1 MQSHHNSNRATVN
14 DNNAVAITTS
24 RMSGGVTLSPGS
36 LTASQEL
43 CVGQDYANNN
53 EHSHQSRFGRAESA
67 DRLMLKEYD
76 HLRQRHSRVRA
87 QYKKISAPTFST
99 GYISPHAHHRDRSEC
114 SLDES
119 FRKILAKAD
128 NSINQAE
135 SILSSLTVE
144 RHEIGAAE
152 KSEEEGEEL
161 ASLGS
166 DIESNIRRLEK
177 TQAKINAALTTFRT
191 VQALNE
197 THGASA
203 SANQQNQQLKQLV
216 KGRRAMRQVSNHRGF
231 AANESNSY
239 SSLPAAAARYESL
252 PSKMVLRT
260 SLSSVRQTETEKSR
274 TAPAVMEGFATGST
288 GTPMQNGFN
297 ASSITGK
304 VELFSI

>member
-1 MQSHHNSNRATVN
+1 MQSHHNSTRATVN
-14 DNNAVAITTS
+14 DNNAVVITTS

-43 CVGQDYANNN
+43 SVGQDHANNN
-53 EHSHQSRFGRAESA
+53 KHSHSHQTRFSRAESA

-135 SILSSLTVE
+135 SILSSLKVE
-144 RHEIGAAE
+144 RHDIGVAE
-152 KSEEEGEEL
+152 KNDEDSEEL

-166 DIESNIRRLEK
+166 DIESNIKRLEK
-177 TQAKINAALTTFRT
+177 TQAKINAALMTFRT

-197 THGASA
+197 THGASEIM
-203 SANQQNQQLKQLV
+203 NQQNKQLKQLV

-239 SSLPAAAARYESL
+239 SNLPAVARYESL
-252 PSKMVLRT
+252 PSKMVLKT
-260 SLSSVRQTETEKSR
+260 SLSSVRQAETAEKSR
-274 TAPAVMEGFATGST
+274 EVGE
-288 GTPMQNGFN
+288 
-297 ASSITGK
+297 
-304 VELFSI
+304 